1 MPSLFS
7 REPGSQQLK
16 TFFSQF
22 SLLTFK
28 TGEVII
34 RPDDEVRFVYFIE
47 TGYVSQQVVSENGED
62 FILNI
67 YRPGSYFPM
76 SLILHGIKNECSY
89 EALTKLAVR
98 KAPVRE
104 VLQFMEKNPAVMQ
117 ELLVRLASG
126 LNSMASKTEALVFGT
141 ASRKVAA
148 TLYFTAQRFGKP
160 ATGDKLNGQATII
173 DFPLTHKRIAAM
185 TGITRETTSIEMAK
199 LKKQGIVT
207 YKGKQVKIFDMP
219 TLYDTCFC
227 QVPER
232 KPT

>member
-141 ASRKVAA
+141 ASRKIAA
-148 TLYFTAQRFGKP
+148 TLYFTAQRFGK
-160 ATGDKLNGQATII
+160 LNGKSTVI

-185 TGITRETTSIEMAK
+185 TGITRETASIEMMK
-199 LKKQGIVT
+199 LKKEGILA
-207 YKGKQVKIFDMP
+207 YKGKEVTIFDME

-227 QVPER
+227 QVPAA
-232 KPT
+232 KS

>member
-148 TLYFTAQRFGKP
+148 TLYFTAQRFGK
-160 ATGDKLNGQATII
+160 LNGQATII

-185 TGITRETTSIEMAK
+185 TGITRETTRIEMMQ
-199 LKKQGIVT
+199 L
-207 YKGKQVKIFDMP
+207 
-219 TLYDTCFC
+219 
-227 QVPER
+227 
-232 KPT
+232 